1 MRFLKYPFSTVG
13 TDLNARAS
21 QIHVGFPLSFHLAVL
36 RGLGMDELF
45 AVRRVQLPRDC
56 ALKGLRCAGA
66 IQGVRPV
73 GIGHVPGKNTRKT
86 EDFSENSQETH

>member
-1 MRFLKYPFSTVG
+1 MQFFKLPFPEEG

-21 QIHVGFPLSFHLAVL
+21 QVHVGFPLGFHLAVL
-36 RGLGMDELF
+36 GGLGMDELF

-73 GIGHVPGKNTRKT
+73 GIGHVTGKNTRKT
-86 EDFSENSQETH
+86 EDFSENSQETQ